1 MSATGR
7 NLEGNERRGNDHY
20 VTPWW
25 AVHRFLEKYKPKE
38 GATVLDPCAA
48 NGELLHAIKKVRPD
62 LVLLAIELR
71 PECTIHL
78 QRLKDAGVISE
89 FHIANFT
96 HELAPLIPSGAVD
109 YIVTNPPY
117 SLSQEFIEAGKKI
130 VRISH
135 SYLMRVNF
143 LGAQDRYEFTV
154 KTGPYL
160 WISPNRP
167 SFTGWGGDAT
177 EYAWFTYDDAELGGN
192 GWSMLDLTPA
202 GDIRKWN
209 AEARAKWPKPEKA
222 ETTVAE
228 SAA

>member
-25 AVHRFLEKYKPKE
+25 AVHRFLEKYKPKL

-62 LVLLAIELR
+62 LVLIAVELR
-71 PECTIHL
+71 PECAIHL
-78 QRLKDAGVISE
+78 QRLQEAGVIAEYQIES
-89 FHIANFT
+89 FLN
-96 HELAPLIPSGAVD
+96 LAPLIPSGAVD
-109 YIVTNPPY
+109 YIITNPPY
-117 SLSQEFIEAGKKI
+117 SLSQEFVEAGERI
-130 VRISH
+130 VKVSH

-154 KTGPYL
+154 RTGPFL

-177 EYAWFTYDDAELGGN
+177 EYAWFTYDDETLGGN
-192 GWSMLDLTPA
+192 GWEMLDLTPPA
-202 GDIRKWN
+202 DIRAWN
-209 AEARAKWPKPEKA
+209 AEARTKNPKPEKA
-222 ETTVAE
+222 VEE
-228 SAA
+228 SPA

>member
-1 MSATGR
+1 MSAAGR

-25 AVHRFLEKYKPKE
+25 TVHRFLEKYQPKQ

-48 NGELLHAIKKVRPD
+48 NGELLTAIKKVRPD

-71 PECTIHL
+71 PECAPALTAL
-78 QRLKDAGVISE
+78 QSARVIE
-89 FHIANFT
+89 GFAIDDFLARVPDIA
-96 HELAPLIPSGAVD
+96 AGAVD
-109 YIVTNPPY
+109 YIITNPPY
-117 SLSQEFIEAGKKI
+117 SLSQEFVEAGQK
-130 VRISH
+130 VALVSH

-143 LGAQDRYEFTV
+143 LGAQDRYEFTK

-202 GDIRKWN
+202 GDIRTWN
-209 AEARAKWPKPEKA
+209 AEARAKWPKPTKA